1 MGHYDHPLV
10 IVFVN
15 FKNRIVSKHGSH
27 NNLLNMAE
35 NSTYTDST
43 MTDNNQWLTIVIL
56 FHSKDGKYA
65 NMCSVMRGTA
75 VLCIGQCAKTC
86 I

>member
-15 FKNRIVSKHGSH
+15 FKNRIESEHCSH

-35 NSTYTDST
+35 NYTYTYSS
-43 MTDNNQWLTIVIL
+43 MTDNTQLLTLVIL
-56 FHSKDGKYA
+56 FHF
-65 NMCSVMRGTA
+65 
-75 VLCIGQCAKTC
+75 
-86 I
+86 

>member
-15 FKNRIVSKHGSH
+15 FKNRTESKHCSH

-35 NSTYTDST
+35 NYTYTDST
-43 MTDNNQWLTIVIL
+43 STTYDRQYSMTNNSHTISLWRWKI
-56 FHSKDGKYA
+56 Y
-65 NMCSVMRGTA
+65 SVMCGTA
-75 VLCIGQCAKTC
+75 VLCRGQCAKT
-86 I
+86 